1 MGKANLMTQATLVAI
16 AAAMAT
22 SAQAHAETTPIAAQD
37 AVKVGII
44 DTAVNRITIGSKGVD
59 VQRRVFVS
67 EGRTPGDWTAVIG
80 ESHGDVVA
88 SSFVQQ
94 ARVMDPKARIQ
105 VFSANAFYQADGP
118 RNGDGNR
125 PMKLDFK
132 GAERA
137 LEWFSENGVRTVVT
151 AFYTSDGAEMRSFIE
166 RAKKLDIVLF
176 AGTNNDRTK
185 VVPFPARDPYAIAV
199 TGTNSNLDFANNPS
213 MIGWTAFKINGDTP
227 SNDML
232 PTQENGSSFA
242 VARAAA
248 FGAYY
253 VRADPKA
260 SRDVVAEAM
269 KTAAGRQG
277 RTGATDMN
285 GKTPVAR
292 FRAIVAALPDATT
305 MRLATVVRTPT
316 PGLKAASMIASADTA
331 MPVMTSGQG
340 MR

>member
-1 MGKANLMTQATLVAI
+1 MGKSSLMAQATIVAI

-22 SAQAHAETTPIAAQD
+22 GAQAQSVAPGMAD
-37 AVKVGII
+37 AMKVGII

-59 VQRRVFVS
+59 VKRRTFVS
-67 EGRTPGDWTAVIG
+67 DGRTPGNWTAVIG

-88 SSFVQQ
+88 SSSVQQ
-94 ARVMDPKARIQ
+94 ARVLDPKSK
-105 VFSANAFYQADGP
+105 VEVYSANAFYQAEGP
-118 RNGDGNR
+118 RNGDGNK

-132 GAERA
+132 GDEKA

-185 VVPFPARDPYAIAV
+185 TVPFPARDPYAIAV
-199 TGTNSNLDFANNPS
+199 TGTNANLDFANNPS
-213 MIGWTAFKINGDTP
+213 MIGWTAFKMNGDTP

-248 FGAYY
+248 FSAHYLR
-253 VRADPKA
+253 VDPKA
-260 SRDVVAEAM
+260 GRDAIAGAM
-269 KTAAGRQG
+269 RQATGREGKAGV
-277 RTGATDMN
+277 TDLD
-285 GKTPVAR
+285 GKSAVTR
-292 FRAIVAALPDATT
+292 FRAIVNGITNSTGTMVASADRKATP
-305 MRLATVVRTPT
+305 A
-316 PGLKAASMIASADTA
+316 LKAASLMASNEA
-331 MPVMTSGQG
+331 MPAIDRSGTG
-340 MR
+340 IR